1 MGMAASNPPG
11 RGVPEERAMEVNI
24 PRPALGIVEGARY
37 IVHLGV
43 LLLFMFVF
51 VSVGDAL
58 L

>member
-11 RGVPEERAMEVNI
+11 RGVPEGRAMEVNI

-37 IVHLGV
+37 SVHLGV
-43 LLLFMFVF
+43 LLLFIFVF

>member
-1 MGMAASNPPG
+1 MGTAPSPPG
-11 RGVPEERAMEVNI
+11 GMGVPVGRGIEVNT

-37 IVHLGV
+37 SVHLGV
-43 LLLFMFVF
+43 LLLFIFVF